1 MTQENKDG
9 VSLNCGIRFLP
20 LQIFIV
26 SFITLSYETAL
37 IRIFSL
43 TLWYHFAFMIISIAM
58 LGIGASGALLYL
70 FPALLDIKKTD
81 ICYVLLCFS
90 IFSSYLLS
98 NQIPFDPA
106 RVAWEG
112 VQILYIMGY
121 CVILSVPFFLS
132 GLIIAT
138 VLKSAQ
144 KRVGFFYGMDL
155 LGAGM
160 GAFSVLALL
169 FLLPPEKALVFLS
182 IASLVAAPL
191 FSSRTVFLTVPT
203 VVVMVL
209 ILLFCPSWLKPRISP
224 YKPLALA
231 LKYPGARHI
240 KSFYSPFSRVDLFKS
255 PAARYAPGL
264 SLQYLDALPE
274 QTGITID
281 GDSMTAITVDRE
293 REKLTFISYLPSSLA
308 FELSEKSDILLVEPG
323 GGLDVIT
330 ARYYGYRNIY
340 RADSDPT
347 SIMALNRIGSDIY
360 RENSWKGLARS
371 WLQGKDIYLDLINI
385 SLLSGGPGGVFGFA
399 EDYRYTIEA
408 FVEYLGHLKPEGL
421 LSVNLYILPPP
432 RTEFR
437 ILNTL
442 YEAMKTTGVR
452 NMEEH
457 IAAIRSWGVLSII
470 VKKSPLTESDIKF
483 IKRFCKERGFDL
495 LYYRGI
501 KEEETNI
508 FVRMSDNTYFNA
520 FRRLMGADE
529 REEFI
534 SSYIFDITARDDN
547 SPFFHYYLKMKNLK
561 DIYRTMGRKWQ
572 FFIEEGYLLPLF
584 LLILLLLSLLIV
596 LLPLLKSGGSPFR
609 KGKTLPFFVYFSALG
624 MGYMFVEVALIQK
637 LIYPLE
643 HPALSFS
650 TVVSA
655 VVISSAAGSILSQRR
670 QHLRKP
676 YLLLSLCALIL
687 FYGLVFEKLA
697 SMVVVLP
704 WVLKVVVVFLGI
716 LPAGFLLGIPF
727 PRGLSVIGE
736 SGESLVP
743 WAWAINGSFSVLSP
757 VLGIIIAL
765 SLGYSSLFYLAGLV
779 YFLAYLAQDRL

>member
-1 MTQENKDG
+1 MTRENKDG
-9 VSLNCGIRFLP
+9 EGLNYGIRFLP

-26 SFITLSYETAL
+26 SFITLSYETSL
-37 IRIFSL
+37 LRIFSL

-81 ICYVLLCFS
+81 LYYVLLCFS

-112 VQILYIMGY
+112 VQVLYIMGY
-121 CVILSVPFFLS
+121 CVILSAPFFFS

-160 GAFSVLALL
+160 GAFSVIALL
-169 FLLPPEKALVFLS
+169 FLMPPEKALVLLS
-182 IASLVAAPL
+182 MVSLVVAPL
-191 FSSRTVFLTVPT
+191 FRIRMVFLSVPA
-203 VVVMVL
+203 VL
-209 ILLFCPSWLKPRISP
+209 VILSVLLFYPSWLKPRISP

-240 KSFYSPFSRVDLFKS
+240 RSFYSPFSRVDLFKS

-264 SLQYLDALPE
+264 SLQYLGTLPE
-274 QTGITID
+274 QIGVTID
-281 GDSMTAITVDRE
+281 GDNMTAITVDSD
-293 REKLTFISYLPSSLA
+293 REKLSFLGYLPSSLA
-308 FELSEKSDILLVEPG
+308 FELSEKSDVLLVEPK
-323 GGLDVIT
+323 GGLDVLS
-330 ARYYGYRNIY
+330 ARYHGFRNIY

-347 SIMALNRIGSDIY
+347 IIMALNRIGSDIY

-371 WLQGKDIYLDLINI
+371 WLQRKHLYLDLINI
-385 SLLSGGPGGVFGFA
+385 SLLSGGPTGVFGFA
-399 EDYRYTIEA
+399 EDYRYTIDA
-408 FVEYLGHLKPEGL
+408 FVEYLTHLKPQGY

-437 ILNTL
+437 VVNTI
-442 YEAMKTTGVR
+442 YEALKTMGIR
-452 NMEEH
+452 NIEEH

-470 VKKSPLTESDIKF
+470 VKKSPLTERDMRF

-508 FVRMSDNTYFNA
+508 FVRMSDNTYFHA
-520 FRRLMGADE
+520 FRSLMNPGK
-529 REEFI
+529 REAFI
-534 SSYIFDITARDDN
+534 NSYLFDITARDDN
-547 SPFFHYYLKMKNLK
+547 SPFFHYYLKTKNLK
-561 DIYRTMGRKWQ
+561 EIYRTMGRKWQ

-584 LLILLLLSLLIV
+584 LLVLLLLSLLIV
-596 LLPLLKSGGSPFR
+596 LIPLLKGGSDPFR
-609 KGKTLPFFVYFSALG
+609 KGRRIPFFVYFSSLG
-624 MGYMFVEVALIQK
+624 MGYMFVEIALIQK

-643 HPALSFS
+643 HPALSFA

-655 VVISSAAGSILSQRR
+655 VVISSAAGSILSQRW
-670 QHLRKP
+670 QSLR
-676 YLLLSLCALIL
+676 
-687 FYGLVFEKLA
+687 
-697 SMVVVLP
+697 
-704 WVLKVVVVFLGI
+704 
-716 LPAGFLLGIPF
+716 
-727 PRGLSVIGE
+727 
-736 SGESLVP
+736 
-743 WAWAINGSFSVLSP
+743 
-757 VLGIIIAL
+757 
-765 SLGYSSLFYLAGLV
+765 
-779 YFLAYLAQDRL
+779 

>member
-1 MTQENKDG
+1 MTRENKDG
-9 VSLNCGIRFLP
+9 EGLNYGIRFLP

-26 SFITLSYETAL
+26 SFITLSYETSL
-37 IRIFSL
+37 LRIFSL

-81 ICYVLLCFS
+81 LYYVLLCFS

-112 VQILYIMGY
+112 VQVLYIMGY
-121 CVILSVPFFLS
+121 CVILSAPFFFS

-160 GAFSVLALL
+160 GAFSVIALL
-169 FLLPPEKALVFLS
+169 FLMPPEKALVLLS
-182 IASLVAAPL
+182 MVSLVVAPL
-191 FSSRTVFLTVPT
+191 FRIRMVFLSVPA
-203 VVVMVL
+203 VL
-209 ILLFCPSWLKPRISP
+209 VILSVLLFYPSWLKPRISP

-240 KSFYSPFSRVDLFKS
+240 RSFYSPFSRVDLFKS

-264 SLQYLDALPE
+264 SLQYLGTLPE
-274 QTGITID
+274 QIGVTID
-281 GDSMTAITVDRE
+281 GDNMTAITVDSD
-293 REKLTFISYLPSSLA
+293 REKLSFLGYLPSSLA
-308 FELSEKSDILLVEPG
+308 FELSEKSDVLLVEPK
-323 GGLDVIT
+323 GGLDVLS
-330 ARYYGYRNIY
+330 ARYHGFRNIY

-347 SIMALNRIGSDIY
+347 IIMALNRIGSDIY

-371 WLQGKDIYLDLINI
+371 WLQRKHLYLDLINI
-385 SLLSGGPGGVFGFA
+385 SLLSGGPTGVFGFA
-399 EDYRYTIEA
+399 EDYRYTIDA
-408 FVEYLGHLKPEGL
+408 FVEYLTHLKPQGY

-437 ILNTL
+437 VVNTI
-442 YEAMKTTGVR
+442 YEALKTIGIR
-452 NMEEH
+452 NIEEH

-470 VKKSPLTESDIKF
+470 VKKSPLTERDMRF

-508 FVRMSDNTYFNA
+508 FVRMSDNTYFHA
-520 FRRLMGADE
+520 FRSLMNPGK
-529 REEFI
+529 REAFI
-534 SSYIFDITARDDN
+534 NSYLFDITARDDN
-547 SPFFHYYLKMKNLK
+547 SPFFHYYLKTKNLK
-561 DIYRTMGRKWQ
+561 EIYRTMGRKWQ

-584 LLILLLLSLLIV
+584 LLVLLLLSLLIV
-596 LLPLLKSGGSPFR
+596 LIPLLKGGSDPFR
-609 KGKTLPFFVYFSALG
+609 KGRRIPFFVYFSSLG
-624 MGYMFVEVALIQK
+624 MGYMFVEIALIQK

-643 HPALSFS
+643 HPALSFA

-655 VVISSAAGSILSQRR
+655 VVISSAAGSILSQRW
-670 QHLRKP
+670 QSLRRP
-676 YLLLSLCALIL
+676 YLLLSLCFLIL
-687 FYGLVFEKLA
+687 LYGFVFQRLA

-704 WVLKVVVVFLGI
+704 WILKVLVVFLGI
-716 LPAGFLLGIPF
+716 LPVGFLLGIPF
-727 PRGLSVIGE
+727 PRGLSVIKENGQ
-736 SGESLVP
+736 SLIP

-757 VLGIIIAL
+757 TLGIIIAL
-765 SLGYSSLFYLAGLV
+765 SAGYGSLFYLAGLL
-779 YFLAYLAQDRL
+779 YFLAYLTQDRL